1 MINFDMVG
9 RLRDRKLIVYGL
21 GTAPELPALVDSA
34 NSAAHLDLRKIDD
47 GYGPSDHS
55 SFYAKGIPVLHM
67 FTDTHMDYHRASD
80 DVEKLNIAGMGRIV
94 TFATRVARA
103 IADRQGRLTLVRQ
116 EKPVIHVRASNT
128 ESAYFGSVPDM
139 SAVDVKGVRFAGVSP
154 GSPAEKAGIR
164 EGDVLIEFGGA
175 PTPDLY
181 AFSDAL
187 NAHAP
192 GDTVSV
198 IVLRDGV
205 RKSLTAILAARSSP
219 DE

>member
-1 MINFDMVG
+1 
-9 RLRDRKLIVYGL
+9 
-21 GTAPELPALVDSA
+21 
-34 NSAAHLDLRKIDD
+34 
-47 GYGPSDHS
+47 
-55 SFYAKGIPVLHM
+55 
-67 FTDTHMDYHRASD
+67 
-80 DVEKLNIAGMGRIV
+80 
-94 TFATRVARA
+94 
-103 IADRQGRLTLVRQ
+103 
-116 EKPVIHVRASNT
+116 
-128 ESAYFGSVPDM
+128 
-139 SAVDVKGVRFAGVSP
+139 VRFAGVSP

-205 RKSLTAILAARSSP
+205 RKSLTVILAARSSP